1 MFKKLLL
8 SVLLVSFFACK
19 SSKKVVTES
28 KKSVETFKITETE
41 KLDTTI
47 VIPGEKV
54 SISIP
59 FSALKIDTSSLKLP
73 NPKVF
78 TKSSGRSTVTVK
90 IDGKGITATSNCDS
104 ISQQLNFYKVKVKE
118 MSKLVSENKAKEE
131 TKKGYSFLQL
141 LFYITVVAIVSFAAG
156 YLIKTFKNI

>member
-1 MFKKLLL
+1 MFKRLLL

-28 KKSVETFKITETE
+28 KKSVENIKITETE

-59 FSALKIDTSSLKLP
+59 FKEFKTDTFKLP
-73 NPKVF
+73 KPKVF

-90 IDGKGITATSNCDS
+90 IDAAGITATSNCDS
-104 ISQQLNFYKVKVKE
+104 IAKQLGFYKVKVKE
-118 MSKLVSENKAKEE
+118 MSKLVSETKAKQKI
-131 TKKGYSFLQL
+131 KKGFSFLQL
-141 LFYITVVAIVSFAAG
+141 LLYITVVAIVSFAAG
-156 YLIKTFKNI
+156 YLLKTFKII